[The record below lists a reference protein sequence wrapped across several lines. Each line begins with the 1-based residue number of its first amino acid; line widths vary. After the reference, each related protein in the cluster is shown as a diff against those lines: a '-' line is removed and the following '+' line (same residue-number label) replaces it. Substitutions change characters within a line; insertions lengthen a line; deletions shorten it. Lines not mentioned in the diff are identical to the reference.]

1 MVVTGLLAFNNSL
14 LYIYFV
20 SLSVSVLYLIIK
32 RLKKKHSRKEV
43 SNWPRI
49 VNKDICWLGKLQSH
63 HIVFIGLK
71 AIP

>member
-1 MVVTGLLAFNNSL
+1 MLAFNNSL

-43 SNWPRI
+43 SNWPSM

-71 AIP
+71 AIS